1 MLAIALISSFLAL
14 WVVSGLGRTLDETSS
29 RSSKALALAES
40 IRTASYKARFASRGV
55 SLALIEK
62 LPGDLTRSE
71 KLLQDSAEQV
81 QQIADELQPLLGTE
95 AERRALKD
103 LQELIPGWR
112 ALHQEMFR
120 MAAGG
125 DTEALSKLRNGP
137 VRSAGEALD
146 KCASTLTGI
155 ENGAIAT
162 AAASAHATASRAYVL
177 QIAFGAVIAVAGVV
191 VIVIIRRMGWGLT
204 ELAADLRRSADQVAG
219 TSAQI
224 GSQAQ
229 SLAQAASEQ
238 AASLEETSAAAEQ
251 VAAITQQSQERT
263 RTAAQLMSE
272 VDQATQAG
280 TAALQEMISS
290 MALISQSSSGIS
302 KIIKVIDEI
311 AFQTNILALNAA
323 VEAARAGEAGMGFAV
338 VAEEVRNLAGRCG
351 QAAKD
356 TEGLIEQ
363 SIVRSR
369 DGGVKLEKLSDLVR
383 LIVTRSKEVKSL
395 VDQVRTATDEHT
407 RGIDQIA
414 KAVTQLGQTTQQTAA
429 GAEETAASGEQMT
442 AQAEAL
448 RSGSRKLEA
457 LVGASAG

>member
-1 MLAIALISSFLAL
+1 MLAIALVSSFLAL
-14 WVVSGLGRTLDETSS
+14 WAVSGLGRTLDETVS
-29 RSSKALALAES
+29 RTSKALALAES
-40 IRTASYKARFASRGV
+40 IRTASYQARFASRGV
-55 SLALIEK
+55 SLGVLEK
-62 LPGDLTRSE
+62 RPADLDR
-71 KLLQDSAEQV
+71 AEQTFETSAA
-81 QQIADELQPLLGTE
+81 QIQRIADELRPLLGTM
-95 AERRALKD
+95 AERSALKD
-103 LQELIPGWR
+103 LEGLLPGWQR
-112 ALHQEMFR
+112 LRQEMFR
-120 MAAGG
+120 LAAAG
-125 DTEALSKLRNGP
+125 DTEALSELRNGE
-137 VRSAGEALD
+137 VRSTGESLD
-146 KCASTLTGI
+146 KCAAILT
-155 ENGAIAT
+155 ELQNKTMANAVADT
-162 AAASAHATASRAYVL
+162 HAAASRAYVL
-177 QIAFGAVIAVAGVV
+177 QIAFGAATAGAGVV

-204 ELAADLRRSADQVAG
+204 ELAGNLRQSADQVAG

-238 AASLEETSAAAEQ
+238 AASLEETSAAAEE
-251 VAAITQQSQERT
+251 VTAITRQSQERT

-280 TAALQEMISS
+280 TATLQEMISS
-290 MALISQSSSGIS
+290 MALISESSSGIS

-356 TEGLIEQ
+356 TEGMIEQ

-395 VDQVRTATDEHT
+395 VDQVRTATDEHS
-407 RGIDQIA
+407 RGIAQIA

-429 GAEETAASGEQMT
+429 GAEESAASGEQMT